1 MAGKITLHPCC
12 ERSNLRRN
20 VYTLLD
26 EEDKVNTRMSPY
38 IASSPCEMASINYV
52 RDSSLLF
59 FYSFSS
65 RDFSTRRLNMFM
77 FANTLPPSIVDFSS
91 LVKFK
96 RSFKLLDLSQYLVC
110 T

>member
-1 MAGKITLHPCC
+1 VAGKITLHPCC

-26 EEDKVNTRMSPY
+26 GEDKVNTRMSPY

-59 FYSFSS
+59 FLQFLES
-65 RDFSTRRLNMFM
+65 RF
-77 FANTLPPSIVDFSS
+77 
-91 LVKFK
+91 
-96 RSFKLLDLSQYLVC
+96 QY